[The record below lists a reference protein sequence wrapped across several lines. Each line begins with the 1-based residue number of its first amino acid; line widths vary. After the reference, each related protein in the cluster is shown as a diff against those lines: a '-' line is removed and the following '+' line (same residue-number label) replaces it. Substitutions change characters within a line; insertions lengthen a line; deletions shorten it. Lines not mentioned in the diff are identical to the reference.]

1 MSKKS
6 NQPVGAVDPVA
17 VVVCP
22 PAFPVS
28 GILSTGKCNIISKIT
43 LLDWMLPWVEFW
55 IPLHTKCKL
64 LFVWDVRVI

>member
-1 MSKKS
+1 MAKNNHFYKKILMSKKS

-43 LLDWMLPWVEFW
+43 LLD
-55 IPLHTKCKL
+55 
-64 LFVWDVRVI
+64 